1 MTGTQDAKLTDE
13 RHASVGAM
21 LLAQVEKSGDR
32 EAFRHRNEHGS
43 WVSLSWNQTR
53 DAIFEVAAG
62 LIALGIEREERV
74 AIAAST
80 RMEWILTD
88 LGTMCAGGATTT
100 VYPSTKEADVGFI
113 LADSDSK
120 IVVVEDAEQLAKVL
134 GQMDDLPQVHKLV
147 LMDGD
152 SDDDRVLTF
161 ARLRELGREHLAE
174 NPDSVTSR
182 IAGSEPE
189 HLSTL
194 IYTSGTTGKPKGV
207 PLVHDAW
214 TYEGRAIEV
223 YDLLQPDDL
232 QFLWLPLSHVF
243 GKALMALQLQIG
255 FATAV
260 DGNLDR
266 IVDGLGEVHPTFMCG
281 APRIYEKVRNKVL
294 MGANQG
300 VKKKIFDWAFSVGE
314 KSVEYRVN
322 NRPMPALLNAQYKL
336 ADKLV
341 FSKIKDRMGGRIK
354 FFVSGSAKLN
364 SHVQRWFYA
373 AGLLIIEG
381 YGLTETSA
389 VTFVNSP
396 REPRLGTVGPPV
408 PGTEMKLA
416 DDGEVLIKGP
426 GVSRGYHNNDEEAA
440 KSFVDGWFHTG
451 DIGKVDQD
459 GYLTITDRKKDLI
472 KTSGGKYVAP
482 QKVEGAVVA
491 ACSLVSQVIVQGE
504 SRQYISAL
512 LSLDPDAVAAW
523 AEQNGQS
530 GSYEELV
537 ECKAIREAIDRDVE
551 TANSGLER
559 WETIKKFAILPTELS
574 VEDGEVT
581 PSMKIRRAAVGKRYA
596 DLIDSLY

>member
-1 MTGTQDAKLTDE
+1 MTDTLDAKATDE

-32 EAFRHRNEHGS
+32 EAFRHRNAGGA
-43 WVSLSWNQTR
+43 WVSLSWDQTR

-74 AIAAST
+74 AIAANT
-80 RMEWILTD
+80 RIEWIFSD

-100 VYPSTKEADVGFI
+100 VYPSTKPADVGFI
-113 LADSDSK
+113 LADSQSK
-120 IVVVEDAEQLAKVL
+120 IVIVEDAEQLAKVL
-134 GQMDDLPQVHKLV
+134 DQIDDLPHVAKLI
-147 LMDGD
+147 LMAGESEDE
-152 SDDDRVLTF
+152 RVLSF
-161 ARLRELGREHLAE
+161 ADLRQRGREHLEAH
-174 NPDSVTSR
+174 PDSVSER
-182 IAGSEPE
+182 IAGSKPE

-194 IYTSGTTGKPKGV
+194 IYTSGTTGTPKGV
-207 PLVHDAW
+207 RLLHDAW

-260 DGNLDR
+260 DGSIDR
-266 IVDGLGEVHPTFMCG
+266 IVEGLGEVHPTFMCG

-294 MGANQG
+294 MGANSG
-300 VKKKIFDWAFSVGE
+300 VKGKIADWAFAVGE
-314 KSVEYRVN
+314 KSVDYRVS
-322 NRPMPALLNAQYKL
+322 NRAMPPLLAAQYKL

-341 FSKIKDRMGGRIK
+341 FSKLKERMGGRIK

-396 REPRLGTVGPPV
+396 KSPRLGTVGPPV
-408 PGTEMKLA
+408 PGTEMQLA
-416 DDGEVLIKGP
+416 DDGEVLVKGP
-426 GVSRGYHNNDEEAA
+426 GVSVGYHGLDEETQ
-440 KSFVDGWFHTG
+440 KCFVDGWFHTG
-451 DIGKVDQD
+451 DIGEVDHD

-491 ACSLVSQVIVQGE
+491 ACSLVSQVIVQGDN
-504 SRQYISAL
+504 RQYISAL
-512 LSLDPDAVAAW
+512 LALDPDAVQSW
-523 AEQNGQS
+523 AEQNQHT

-537 ECKAIREAIDRDVE
+537 ETSAIREVLDRDVE
-551 TANSGLER
+551 TANAGLER
-559 WETIKKFAILPTELS
+559 WETIKKFAVLPHELS
-574 VEDGEVT
+574 VEEGEVT
-581 PSMKIRRAAVGKRYA
+581 PSMKIRRAAVGKRYS

>member
-1 MTGTQDAKLTDE
+1 MTGTLDAKLTDE
-13 RHASVGAM
+13 RHPSVGAM

-32 EAFRHRNEHGS
+32 EAFRHRNPSGA

-53 DAIFEVAAG
+53 DAVFEVAAG
-62 LIALGIEREERV
+62 LIALGIEREDRV
-74 AIAAST
+74 AIAANT
-80 RMEWILTD
+80 RIEWIFTD

-113 LADSDSK
+113 LGNSESK
-120 IVVVEDAEQLAKVL
+120 IVVLEDVEQLGKVL
-134 GQMDDLPQVHKLV
+134 GQIDDLPKVAKLI
-147 LMDGD
+147 LMEGD
-152 SDDDRVLTF
+152 SEDERVLSF
-161 ARLRELGREHLAE
+161 AGLRELGREHLEAHPE
-174 NPDSVTSR
+174 SVTER
-182 IAGSEPE
+182 IAGSKPE

-194 IYTSGTTGKPKGV
+194 IYTSGTTGQPKGV
-207 PLVHDAW
+207 RLLHDAW
-214 TYEGRAIEV
+214 TSTGRAIEV

-260 DGNLDR
+260 DGSIDR
-266 IVDGLGEVHPTFMCG
+266 IVEGLGEVHPTFMCG

-294 MGANQG
+294 MGANSG
-300 VKKKIFDWAFSVGE
+300 VKGKIADWAFKVGE
-314 KSVEYRVN
+314 KSVDYRVN
-322 NRPMPALLNAQYKL
+322 NRAMPPLLNAQYKL

-341 FSKIKDRMGGRIK
+341 FSKLKERMGGRIN

-396 REPRLGTVGPPV
+396 KDPRLGTVGPPV
-408 PGTEMKLA
+408 PGTEVSIA
-416 DDGEVLIKGP
+416 EDGEVLIKGP
-426 GVSRGYHNNDEEAA
+426 GVSRGYHGLDEETE
-440 KSFVDGWFHTG
+440 KCFIDGWFHTG
-451 DIGKVDQD
+451 DIGKLDVD

-512 LSLDPDAVAAW
+512 LALDPDAVQSW
-523 AEQNGQS
+523 AEQNEQS
-530 GSYEELV
+530 GTYEELIKT
-537 ECKAIREAIDRDVE
+537 KAMREVLDRDVE

-559 WETIKKFAILPTELS
+559 WETIKKFAVLPSELS
-574 VEDGEVT
+574 VEEGEVT